1 MKSVRTKLPYKDKE
15 SFRAFLDAI
24 GLHEVLVGDYTDISD
39 TWYTTRNICY
49 AYSEKSDETVAILT
63 HISLK
68 YGNMQEAF
76 KNFTSALMNSSMHDP
91 YFNWI
96 P

>member
-1 MKSVRTKLPYKDKE
+1 MKSVRTKVSYNDKE

-24 GLHEVLVGDYTDISD
+24 GLNDVIIGDYTDIVD
-39 TWYTTRNICY
+39 TRCLCY

-68 YGNMQEAF
+68 YGNIQEAHR
-76 KNFTSALMNSSMHDP
+76 NFVSALMNSSINDP
-91 YFNWI
+91 YFNWA